1 MNACLLVLRNPE
13 CTIDEIIKVMPAP
26 DFPTGGILYGLSD
39 VHEAYR
45 TGRGKAIIRAKTHIE
60 EWDNGNRE
68 SIIID
73 EIPYQVNKRL
83 LLEKIAQLV
92 AEKKIDGMS
101 FVRDESDKNG
111 MRGVIELKRGA
122 NANVVLNLLYKNTQL
137 QDSFG
142 INLVALV
149 NGQPKQLNIKE
160 ILVEFLSFRREV
172 VTRVTMFP
180 PR

>member
-1 MNACLLVLRNPE
+1 M
-13 CTIDEIIKVMPAP
+13 
-26 DFPTGGILYGLSD
+26 SD

-73 EIPYQVNKRL
+73 EIPYQVNSVCSLRRSL
-83 LLEKIAQLV
+83 SSV
-92 AEKKIDGMS
+92 AERKLTACP
-101 FVRDESDKNG
+101 RLRRTDKNG

-172 VTRVTMFP
+172 VTRVTMFRRDKARARVYLVEGQAIALAEP
-180 PR
+180 

>member
-1 MNACLLVLRNPE
+1 
-13 CTIDEIIKVMPAP
+13 
-26 DFPTGGILYGLSD
+26 
-39 VHEAYR
+39 
-45 TGRGKAIIRAKTHIE
+45 
-60 EWDNGNRE
+60 
-68 SIIID
+68 
-73 EIPYQVNKRL
+73 
-83 LLEKIAQLV
+83 
-92 AEKKIDGMS
+92 
-101 FVRDESDKNG
+101 

-172 VTRVTMFP
+172 VTRVTMFRRDKLAP
-180 PR
+180 ACTWLKVRQSRWRTLMTSSTSSVLLPTPRLPRKDCWSANGRLMKPRDDQARQP